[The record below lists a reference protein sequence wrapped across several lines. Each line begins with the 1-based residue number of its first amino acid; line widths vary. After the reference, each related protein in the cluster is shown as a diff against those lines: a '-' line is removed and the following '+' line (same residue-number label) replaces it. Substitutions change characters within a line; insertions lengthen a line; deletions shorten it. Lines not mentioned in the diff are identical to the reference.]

1 MNCNRKQKG
10 VFKVKKFILI
20 LVVLSTL
27 IILAACGGET
37 EEQAEDSVWSQ
48 IEDSGEIVVGTA
60 GTLYPASYYPE
71 GSDELTG
78 YNVEVFRE
86 IAERLGVDIKFETL
100 GFDAM
105 LSALQSGRVDIIQAG
120 PREASRDKFAFSEP
134 VKYSFATMI
143 VRADDL
149 SGIHTLEDLKGKR
162 AGGAATTVYSDIARK
177 YGAEVVTYGNV
188 TNDAYLRD
196 VHNGRT
202 DVVIND
208 YYLQSLAIQAFPEFN
223 ITLHPDLR
231 FHPTTNN
238 VVMQK
243 DATVLL
249 EKINE
254 IIADMKE
261 DGTLTKISEEFFGG
275 LDVSKEPEE
284 EVIEIEGIE

>member
-1 MNCNRKQKG
+1 MKKIIFA
-10 VFKVKKFILI
+10 VFISLI
-20 LVVLSTL
+20 VVLSG
-27 IILAACGGET
+27 CGDDSKEDVKDT
-37 EEQAEDSVWSQ
+37 VWASIEEK
-48 IEDSGEIVVGTA
+48 GEIVVGTA

-78 YNVEVFRE
+78 YDVEVARE
-86 IAERLGVDIKFETL
+86 IAKRLGVDIKFEEMA
-100 GFDAM
+100 FDSM
-105 LSALQSGRVDIIQAG
+105 LTALQSGRVDMIQAS
-120 PREASRDKFAFSEP
+120 PREASREQFAFSEP
-134 VKYSFATMI
+134 IKYSFATMI
-143 VRADDL
+143 VRSDDL
-149 SGIHTLEDLKGKR
+149 SGIQTLEDLAGKK
-162 AGGAATTVYSDIARK
+162 AGGANTTVYSDIARK
-177 YGAEVVTYGNV
+177 FGAEVVTYGNV

-238 VVMQK
+238 VALDK

-249 EKINE
+249 EKIND
-254 IIADMKE
+254 IIAEMKE
-261 DGTLTKISEEFFGG
+261 DGTLTEISAEFFGG

>member
-1 MNCNRKQKG
+1 MKKLG
-10 VFKVKKFILI
+10 VFSIIFIALLI
-20 LVVLSTL
+20 LG
-27 IILAACGGET
+27 ACGSNEDKEAEVEDKIWASI
-37 EEQAEDSVWSQ
+37 EE
-48 IEDSGEIVVGTA
+48 SGEIVVGTA

-86 IAERLGVDIKFETL
+86 IADRLGVEIKFETMA
-100 GFDAM
+100 FDAM
-105 LSALQSGRVDIIQAG
+105 LSALQSGRVDMIQAG
-120 PREASRDKFAFSEP
+120 PREESREKFAFSEP

-143 VRADDL
+143 VRKDDL
-149 SGIHTLEDLKGKR
+149 SGIYTLEDLKGKK
-162 AGGAATTVYSDIARK
+162 AGGAATTVYSAIAEK

-202 DVVIND
+202 DTVIND

-223 ITLHPDLR
+223 ITLHPDLK

-243 DATVLL
+243 EATVLM
-249 EKINE
+249 EKVNE

-261 DGTLTKISEEFFGG
+261 DGTLTEISAEFFGG

>member
-1 MNCNRKQKG
+1 M
-10 VFKVKKFILI
+10 KKFILI

-37 EEQAEDSVWSQ
+37 EDQAEDSVWAQ
-48 IEDSGEIVVGTA
+48 IEESGEIVVGTA

-86 IAERLGVDIKFETL
+86 IADRLGVDIKFETL

>member
-1 MNCNRKQKG
+1 MLTIIVCA
-10 VFKVKKFILI
+10 
-20 LVVLSTL
+20 
-27 IILAACGGET
+27 ILALSACGN
-37 EEQAEDSVWSQ
+37 DSKNEKKADDEIWASIQ
-48 IEDSGEIVVGTA
+48 ESGEIVVGTD
-60 GTLYPASYYPE
+60 GTLFPASYYPE
-71 GSDELTG
+71 GSEELTG

-86 IAERLGVDIKFETL
+86 IAKRLDLDIKFEVM
-100 GFDAM
+100 GFDSM
-105 LSALQSGRVDIIQAG
+105 LAALQSGRVDIIQAG
-120 PREASRDKFAFSEP
+120 PREASKEKFAFSEP

-149 SGIHTLEDLKGKR
+149 SGIHTLEDLKGKK

-177 YGAEVVTYGNV
+177 FGAEVITYGNV

-208 YYLQSLAIQAFPEFN
+208 YYLQKLAITAFPEFN
-223 ITLHPDLR
+223 ITLHPELR

-243 DATVLL
+243 EATVLL
-249 EKINE
+249 EKVNE
-254 IIADMKE
+254 VIKEMKE
-261 DGTLTKISEEFFGG
+261 DGTLTEISAEFFGG

>member
-1 MNCNRKQKG
+1 MKRYG
-10 VFKVKKFILI
+10 ILAI
-20 LVVLSTL
+20 LVCAILTLS
-27 IILAACGGET
+27 ACGSDSEADGEKKV
-37 EEQAEDSVWSQ
+37 EDEIWASIQ
-48 IEDSGEIVVGTA
+48 ESGEIVVGTA
-60 GTLYPASYYPE
+60 GTLFPASYYPE
-71 GSDELTG
+71 GSEELTG

-86 IAERLGVDIKFETL
+86 IAKRLDVDVKFEVM
-100 GFDAM
+100 GFDSM

-120 PREASRDKFAFSEP
+120 PREASKEKFAFSEP
-134 VKYSFATMI
+134 VKYSYATMI

-149 SGIHTLEDLKGKR
+149 SGIHTLEDLKGKK

-177 YGAEVVTYGNV
+177 FGAEVITYGNV

-208 YYLQSLAIQAFPEFN
+208 YYLQKLAITAFPEFN
-223 ITLHPDLR
+223 ITLHPELR

-243 DATVLL
+243 EATVLL
-249 EKINE
+249 EKVNE
-254 IIADMKE
+254 VIKEMKE
-261 DGTLTKISEEFFGG
+261 DGTLTEISAEFFGG

-284 EVIEIEGIE
+284 EVIEIEGVE